1 MPCTVAYAF
10 GGGCGVFSI
19 STATSRV
26 HARRERATAA
36 GIAGAASML
45 AILYWDPGATGG
57 TNLGGNG
64 TWDATSAVWYDP
76 SAGADVAWT
85 NGDTAAFKGQP
96 GTVSIAAQ
104 ISAGSIV
111 FNTATGGMGYI
122 LSGESLSLSAGASTI
137 EVDSDPAAITSI
149 IAGAGGLTKTGA
161 GMLVLGGR
169 EQLCRRHRHRGRH
182 PAGGQFHGPGRSGR
196 QPHGQRRATGPQR
209 LQPQLRPASPSPSM
223 PARPRSTP
231 TATASPS
238 PATSAPARAAANS
251 QRLAPAR

>member
-1 MPCTVAYAF
+1 MHGRLRFWGRMRRFFDLDRDLARPCT
-10 GGGCGVFSI
+10 
-19 STATSRV
+19 
-26 HARRERATAA
+26 ARTRQLRLESLEQR
-36 GIAGAASML
+36 SML

-85 NGDTAAFKGQP
+85 NGDTAAFEGQP

-161 GMLVLGGR
+161 GMLVLGGANNY
-169 EQLCRRHRHRGRH
+169 
-182 PAGGQFHGPGRSGR
+182 AGGTDIEAGTLQAGSSTALGDPGGSLTVNGGQLDLSGYS
-196 QPHGQRRATGPQR
+196 
-209 LQPQLRPASPSPSM
+209 LS
-223 PARPRSTP
+223 
-231 TATASPS
+231 
-238 PATSAPARAAANS
+238 
-251 QRLAPAR
+251 